1 MKIYTKTGDQ
11 GETQLYVN
19 KPQKVAKD
27 DAIIECYGSLDEL
40 NAQIGLLSARLQE
53 DKLGSDSDIAMLA
66 TIQNALFS
74 VGFAVSA
81 SSSLAS
87 DAVIDLESHIDVMQ
101 ADLPAQTSFILPGG
115 CVAAAQAHV
124 CRTVCR
130 RAERRMISMAKHT
143 EVAELA
149 QQYVNRLSDWLY
161 VFARYLN
168 AQAKVADVPVNR

>member
-19 KPQKVAKD
+19 QPLKVRKD
-27 DAIIECYGSLDEL
+27 DAHIECYGSLDEL
-40 NAQIGLLSARLQE
+40 NAQIGLLIARLQE
-53 DKLGSDSDIAMLA
+53 DNLA
-66 TIQNALFS
+66 TNDDISTLTGIQNALFS

-81 SSSLAS
+81 SSSLSAH
-87 DAVIDLESHIDVMQ
+87 AVIGLESHIDVMQ
-101 ADLPAQTSFILPGG
+101 ADLPPQTSFILPGG

-130 RAERRMISMAKHT
+130 RAERRMITLAKFT
-143 EVAELA
+143 EVSEHA

-168 AQAKVADVPVNR
+168 ARASTPDVPVTR

>member
-11 GETQLYVN
+11 CETQLYVN

-40 NAQIGLLSARLQE
+40 NAQIGLLSARLQA
-53 DKLGSDSDIAMLA
+53 DKLGSDSDLAMLA
-66 TIQNALFS
+66 AIQNALFS

-81 SSSLAS
+81 SSTLAP
-87 DAVIDLESHIDVMQ
+87 DAVVDLESHIDVMQ
-101 ADLPAQTSFILPGG
+101 ADLPPQTSFILPGG

-143 EVAELA
+143 DVAEFA

-168 AQAKVADVPVNR
+168 ARAGVADVPVSR